1 MEKHKHILLY
11 FFSSF
16 VFVMLFSRSTSFL
29 YVFEGFDA
37 AIFKQMGLAVLHGKT
52 LYIDYFD
59 NKGCIL
65 YFIQAL
71 GLYLGGNFAL
81 LLMQAISLTVTL
93 VWWDRIIAFY
103 QEGRRRYFYLGV
115 ALFLLL
121 CFYEGGNLS
130 EEWCLPFASYPVYLY
145 FRRLKTKEE
154 IHKLE
159 MFAVG
164 LCFGIIAFIR
174 INNASVFLGF
184 FLYLFFIF
192 LQKKEFKRFF
202 TDALLIL
209 LGTLLIAVACITYF
223 YLKAGRQGIEEMIYG
238 SFLSYFEYFG
248 FQFKKS
254 VYFYAFYVLFLV
266 VCIALSCINTVN
278 QKDIFI
284 PILVSYFFFIL
295 STGTRC
301 FTHYLM
307 ATMPLFVVGL
317 ATIDFDKHRKINL
330 ILSLVAIIPLLSY
343 LIRPVGFFVNDVIM
357 NEEPFKTSYGEF
369 HRCIEE
375 IPETERESIYNYNLS
390 GIGAGMMQHEGLL
403 QCNRVLYSPLAFHLP
418 RLHREEVSKPFV
430 PPLWILISG
439 DMSFEA
445 EDAMFIQENY
455 ELKNYFEHNT
465 QYIKGLEVGNL
476 ITVCFYRRKY

>member
-1 MEKHKHILLY
+1 MGKHKHFLLY
-11 FFSSF
+11 FLISF
-16 VFVMLFSRSTSFL
+16 VFVTLFSRSTSFL

-71 GLYLGGNFAL
+71 GLFLGGNFAL

-93 VWWDRIIAFY
+93 VLWDRIIAYY
-103 QEGRRRYFYLGV
+103 QEGRRRYFCLGA

-130 EEWCLPFASYPVYLY
+130 EEWCLPFASYPIYLY
-145 FRRLKTKEE
+145 FRQLKTKED
-154 IHKLE
+154 IRKLE

-164 LCFGIIAFIR
+164 LCLGIIAFIR

-202 TDALLIL
+202 TDALFIL
-209 LGTLLIAVACITYF
+209 LGALLIALMCIAYF
-223 YLKAGRQGIEEMIYG
+223 YLKAGRYGVEEMLYG

-254 VYFYAFYVLFLV
+254 VSFYVFYVLFLV
-266 VCIALSCINTVN
+266 VSIALSCINTMK

-284 PILVSYFFFIL
+284 PILISYFCFII
-295 STGTRC
+295 SSGTRC

-307 ATMPLFVVGL
+307 AALPLFVVGL
-317 ATIDFDKHRKINL
+317 ATIDFERHRKINL
-330 ILSLVAIIPLLSY
+330 ILSLAAVIPVLSY
-343 LIRPVGFFVNDVIM
+343 LIRPIGFFVNDIIM
-357 NEEPFKTSYGEF
+357 NKEPFKTSYGEF

-375 IPETERESIYNYNLS
+375 IPETERDSIYNYNLS
-390 GIGAGMMQHEGLL
+390 GIGAE
-403 QCNRVLYSPLAFHLP
+403 
-418 RLHREEVSKPFV
+418 
-430 PPLWILISG
+430 
-439 DMSFEA
+439 
-445 EDAMFIQENY
+445 
-455 ELKNYFEHNT
+455 T
-465 QYIKGLEVGNL
+465 
-476 ITVCFYRRKY
+476 FYPA